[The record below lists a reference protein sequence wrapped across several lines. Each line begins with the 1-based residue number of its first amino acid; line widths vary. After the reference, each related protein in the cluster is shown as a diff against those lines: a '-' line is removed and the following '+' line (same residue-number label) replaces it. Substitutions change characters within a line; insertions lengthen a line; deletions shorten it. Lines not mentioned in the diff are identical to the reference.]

1 MFPKKF
7 PGKTKDNRNQNF
19 TINSVETFSFCK
31 TFYHCFFSK
40 KHVATAKNNSN
51 LLLYFH
57 ILVFLFMVILKG
69 FAKNFDRIRS
79 RSDKVVRKRN
89 DSILCFIY
97 YIHSAPKSE
106 KTLQHQHFS
115 NKFWKVRPKARMSQ
129 RKEEKNLKNITN
141 DNFSIFRRNCDIV
154 GPFLVHL

>member
-1 MFPKKF
+1 MKKKYWTNCNSKLIVYYSLIHFSEIKIINNIMLILWKINCLKNNNVFKKF
-7 PGKTKDNRNQNF
+7 PGKTKDNQNQNF
-19 TINSVETFSFCK
+19 TLNSVETFSFCK

-57 ILVFLFMVILKG
+57 FLVFLFMVILKG

-106 KTLQHQHFS
+106 TTCF
-115 NKFWKVRPKARMSQ
+115 
-129 RKEEKNLKNITN
+129 
-141 DNFSIFRRNCDIV
+141 
-154 GPFLVHL
+154 

>member
-1 MFPKKF
+1 MKNQLFKKQWCFKKNF

-19 TINSVETFSFCK
+19 TLNSVETFSFCK
-31 TFYHCFFSK
+31 TFYHCFLK

-51 LLLYFH
+51 LLLFFH
-57 ILVFLFMVILKG
+57 FLVFLFMVILKG

-106 KTLQHQHFS
+106 TNMLFTKLQPQHFS
-115 NKFWKVRPKARMSQ
+115 NKFWKVWPKARMS
-129 RKEEKNLKNITN
+129 
-141 DNFSIFRRNCDIV
+141 
-154 GPFLVHL
+154 

>member
-1 MFPKKF
+1 MKNQLFKKQQCFPKNF

-19 TINSVETFSFCK
+19 TLNSVETFSFCK
-31 TFYHCFFSK
+31 TFYHCFLK

-51 LLLYFH
+51 LLLFFH
-57 ILVFLFMVILKG
+57 FLVFLFMVILKG

-106 KTLQHQHFS
+106 KTCFLQSCSINIFKI
-115 NKFWKVRPKARMSQ
+115 NFGRCGPKP
-129 RKEEKNLKNITN
+129 E
-141 DNFSIFRRNCDIV
+141 
-154 GPFLVHL
+154 